1 MTVCD
6 VSSEADT
13 QRAVKDAKEAFGHV
27 NVLVNNAGALS
38 VSTVESISVEEWD
51 RLMAT
56 NLKGPFLLSRAVLPA
71 MRQAGGGV
79 IVNVGSVLGL
89 VAMKDRAA
97 YCASKGGVTMLT
109 KAMALD
115 QAQDKIRV
123 NCICPAIVET
133 GLIGELF
140 SKSEEGRWMRDAR
153 LATLPLLVQQLLVIQ
168 IFVFPSSYVD
178 SLWLGSCMLFILT
191 RGPGAFS
198 LDYLIE
204 RYFAKH
210 S

>member
-1 MTVCD
+1 VTRVAGKAAIVTGAGTGIGRAIALALAREGAKVVVAGRRREKLEEVAQAIRRAGGEAVVTVCD
-6 VSSEADT
+6 VSIEADS
-13 QRAVKDAKEAFGHV
+13 QRVVKDAEEAFGRV

-38 VSTVESISVEEWD
+38 VSTVEGISVEEWD

-56 NLKGPFLLSRAVLPA
+56 NLKGPFLMSRAVLPA
-71 MRQAGGGV
+71 MRRAGGGA

-140 SKSEEGRWMRDAR
+140 SKSEEG
-153 LATLPLLVQQLLVIQ
+153 
-168 IFVFPSSYVD
+168 
-178 SLWLGSCMLFILT
+178 
-191 RGPGAFS
+191 
-198 LDYLIE
+198 
-204 RYFAKH
+204 
-210 S
+210 